1 MKSRL
6 GSENNE
12 LLAHLSDRFVC
23 ALPVRQG
30 KAAELDDLMAL
41 LTPSAW
47 GVGLEGLEIK
57 TGNCRLVAGCF
68 GAELFF
74 NEKRSGYPEHFRMC
88 MTRCY
93 GHCHYESAAQLA
105 GPSLQ
110 RAAVLSQ
117 IFVAIAN
124 PCDELAWIQARA
136 TARAAKANGA
146 FVMLVAAQR
155 DSYMRDEDIIEKSI
169 ANIDPDDVH
178 CVLRGD
184 VEDPI
189 FFMQTFSWALMP
201 ALARFARQD
210 IADMNAIRQ
219 MLERNHAAIV
229 HVRARKERHT
239 LSDAISLAS
248 NFMPSGLNI
257 SESTGAIV
265 LLDNRDYPEHT
276 LEELVATTKPALV
289 GISNTRVVVSEITEG
304 EEYANSCIH
313 NSSHDFYMIVAFD
326 IAVLKKNQATLV
338 AT

>member
-1 MKSRL
+1 MKNRL
-6 GSENNE
+6 GNENNE
-12 LLAHLSDRFVC
+12 LLAHLSDRFVS

-30 KAAELDDLMAL
+30 KAAELDELMAL
-41 LTPSAW
+41 LAPSAW

-57 TGNCRLVAGCF
+57 AGSCRLVAGCF

-88 MTRCY
+88 MSRCY
-93 GHCHYESAAQLA
+93 GHCHYDTATQLA

-117 IFVAIAN
+117 VFIAVAN
-124 PCDELAWIQARA
+124 PCDELAWMQARA
-136 TARAAKANGA
+136 TARAAKTNGA
-146 FVMLVAAQR
+146 FVLLVAAQR
-155 DSYMRDEDIIEKSI
+155 GSYIGDEDIIEKSI

-178 CVLRGD
+178 CVLRGE

-189 FFMQTFSWALMP
+189 FFLQTFSWALMP

-210 IADMNAIRQ
+210 ISDMNSIRQ

-229 HVRARKERHT
+229 HVRARKERQT
-239 LSDAISLAS
+239 LSDAVNLAS
-248 NFMPSGLNI
+248 KFIPFGLNI
-257 SESTGAIV
+257 SQSTGVIV

-276 LEELVATTKPALV
+276 LEELVATTKAALA
-289 GISNTRVVVSEITEG
+289 GISNTRVVVSEITDG
-304 EEYANSCIH
+304 EEYANSCSH
-313 NSSHDFYMIVAFD
+313 NSSHEFYMIVAFD
-326 IAVLKKNQATLV
+326 IAMFQKNQALLA